1 MTGHGKTGGNGLRS
15 DGTFRL
21 IWLGTA
27 SSRLGSSVASVAT
40 PLVALEVLDASAF
53 TISLLMAAAWIPWLV
68 IGLPA
73 GAWVDRRAKRP
84 VMIVSDAVAA
94 VAVVSVPL
102 AAWWDVLTVAH
113 LLVAA
118 VVIGTATV
126 FFQTAWTSYLPAVLD
141 QRQLVPANAFL
152 YGSESAAQVAGPGLA
167 GLLAG
172 AVGAVAGL
180 LVQAGTFVISAVCL
194 LRVRRPERRTPPTEQ
209 PDLRREIVEGAR
221 FVASDRFL
229 RNLTIHGAL
238 SNLWLIGYQALLV
251 VFLVRDVGLGA
262 ATVGLL
268 LTLTALGG
276 VVGASLAPALS
287 RRLGT
292 ARTLVICKAGAGPC
306 ALLIPLTGSG
316 LRTGLFAIGSAL
328 VITGVV
334 AGNVVSGSFRQTYCP
349 PHLLSRVTTSMQFVN
364 LGTIPLGAVSA
375 GALASVAG
383 VRTSLWVMTAGF
395 AVSALVLV
403 LGPLRGRRDLPAPA
417 WSTQRDD
424 AFADVRSG
432 A

>member
-1 MTGHGKTGGNGLRS
+1 MRRQGNAGNGLLS
-15 DGTFRL
+15 DRTFGL

-53 TISLLMAAAWIPWLV
+53 TISLLMAAAWIPWLL

-84 VMIVSDAVAA
+84 VMIASDVVAA
-94 VAVVSVPL
+94 IAVLSVPL
-102 AAWWDVLTVAH
+102 AAWWDVLTVAQ
-113 LLVAA
+113 LLTVA

-152 YGSESAAQVAGPGLA
+152 YGSESAAQVAGPGIA

-172 AVGAVAGL
+172 LVGAVAGL
-180 LVQAGTFVISAVCL
+180 VLQAGTFLVSAVCL
-194 LRVRRPERRTPPTEQ
+194 FRVRRPERRTPSTEQ

-221 FVASDRFL
+221 FVASDRYL
-229 RNLTIHGAL
+229 RNLVSHGAL
-238 SNLWLIGYQALLV
+238 SNMWLTGYQALLV
-251 VFLVRDVGLGA
+251 VFLIREVGLNA
-262 ATVGLL
+262 ATVGLM
-268 LTLTALGG
+268 LTLTSLGG
-276 VVGASLAPALS
+276 VVGATIAPALS

-292 ARTLVICKAGAGPC
+292 ARTLVLCKAGAGPC
-306 ALLIPLTGSG
+306 ALLIPLTGPG
-316 LRTGLFAIGSAL
+316 VRMGLFVIGSAL
-328 VITGVV
+328 VVTGVV

-364 LGTIPLGAVSA
+364 LGTIPLGAVAA
-375 GALASVAG
+375 GALASLAG

-395 AVSALVLV
+395 AVSGLVLV
-403 LGPLRGRRDLPAPA
+403 LGPLRGRRDLPEPSWEAVP
-417 WSTQRDD
+417 QLQH
-424 AFADVRSG
+424 
-432 A
+432 

>member
-1 MTGHGKTGGNGLRS
+1 MTGDGVKGSGNTGDGLRS

-27 SSRLGSSVASVAT
+27 ASRLGSSVAGVAT

-53 TISLLMAAAWIPWLV
+53 TISLLMAAAWIPWLL

-84 VMIVSDAVAA
+84 VMIASDVVAA
-94 VAVVSVPL
+94 IAVLSVPL
-102 AAWWDVLTVAH
+102 TAWWDVLTVAQ
-113 LLVAA
+113 LLTVA

-141 QRQLVPANAFL
+141 HRQLVPANAFL
-152 YGSESAAQVAGPGLA
+152 YGSESAAQVAGPGIA

-172 AVGAVAGL
+172 IVGAVAGL
-180 LVQAGTFVISAVCL
+180 LLQAGTFLVSAMCL
-194 LRVRRPERRTPPTEQ
+194 FRVRRPERRTPSTEQ

-229 RNLTIHGAL
+229 RNLVSHGAL
-238 SNLWLIGYQALLV
+238 SNMWLTGYQALLV
-251 VFLVRDVGLGA
+251 VFLIREVGLNA
-262 ATVGLL
+262 ATVGLM
-268 LTLTALGG
+268 LTLTSLGG
-276 VVGASLAPALS
+276 VVGATVAPALS

-292 ARTLVICKAGAGPC
+292 ARTLVLCKAGAGPC
-306 ALLIPLTGSG
+306 ALLIPLTGTG
-316 LRTGLFAIGSAL
+316 VRTGLFVIGSAL
-328 VITGVV
+328 VVAGVV

-364 LGTIPLGAVSA
+364 LGTIPLGAVAA
-375 GALASVAG
+375 GALASLAG

-395 AVSALVLV
+395 AVSGLVLV
-403 LGPLRGRRDLPAPA
+403 LGPLRGRRDLP
-417 WSTQRDD
+417 D
-424 AFADVRSG
+424 RSWG
-432 A
+432 SVPQLQH

>member
-1 MTGHGKTGGNGLRS
+1 MKGNGLCS
-15 DGTFRL
+15 DDTFRR

-27 SSRLGSSVASVAT
+27 AGRLGSSVASVAT

-53 TISLLMAAAWIPWLV
+53 TISLLMAAAWIPWLL

-102 AAWWDVLTVAH
+102 AAWWNVLTVAH
-113 LLVAA
+113 LLIAA

-141 QRQLVPANAFL
+141 HRQLVPANAFL

-180 LVQAGTFVISAVCL
+180 LVQAGTFVVSAVCL
-194 LRVRRPERRTPPTEQ
+194 LGVRRPERRTPPTVQ
-209 PDLRREIVEGAR
+209 PHLRREIVEGGR
-221 FVASDRFL
+221 YVVTDKFL
-229 RNLTIHGAL
+229 LTLTAHGAL
-238 SNLWLIGYQALLV
+238 SNLWLTGYQALLV
-251 VFLVRDVGLGA
+251 VFLVRDVGLTA
-262 ATVGLL
+262 TTVGLL
-268 LTLTALGG
+268 LTLTSLGG
-276 VVGASLAPALS
+276 VAGAAAAPMLS

-292 ARTLVICKAGAGPC
+292 ARMLVFCKAGAGPA
-306 ALLIPLTGSG
+306 ALLIPLTESG
-316 LRTGLFAIGSAL
+316 TRAALFVIGNAL
-328 VITGVV
+328 VVAGVV
-334 AGNVVSGSFRQTYCP
+334 AGNVVAGSFRQSYVP
-349 PHLLSRVTTSMQFVN
+349 QHLLSRATTSMQFVN
-364 LGTIPLGAVSA
+364 YGTIPLGAIAA

-383 VRTSLWVMTAGF
+383 TRASLWVMTAAF
-395 AVSALVLV
+395 AVSGLVLV

-417 WSTQRDD
+417 WSAQPVE
-424 AFADVRSG
+424 ASHPVRTG

>member
-1 MTGHGKTGGNGLRS
+1 MTDTGSLRS

-21 IWLGTA
+21 IWIGTA
-27 SSRLGSSVASVAT
+27 ASRLGSSVASVAT

-53 TISLLMAAAWIPWLV
+53 TITLLMAAAWVPWLL

-84 VMIVSDAVAA
+84 VMIASDVVAA
-94 VAVVSVPL
+94 IAVLSVPL
-102 AAWWDVLTVAH
+102 AAWWDVLTVAQ
-113 LLVAA
+113 LLTVA

-141 QRQLVPANAFL
+141 HRQLVPANAFL
-152 YGSESAAQVAGPGLA
+152 YGSESAAQVAGPRIA

-180 LVQAGTFVISAVCL
+180 LLQAGTFVVSALCL
-194 LRVRRPERRTPPTEQ
+194 FRVRRPERRTPSTEQ

-221 FVASDRFL
+221 FVASDRYL
-229 RNLTIHGAL
+229 RNLVTHGAL
-238 SNLWLIGYQALLV
+238 SNMWLTGYQALLV
-251 VFLVRDVGLGA
+251 VFLIREVGLNA
-262 ATVGLL
+262 ATVGLM
-268 LTLTALGG
+268 LTLTSLGG
-276 VVGASLAPALS
+276 VVGATLAPALS

-292 ARTLVICKAGAGPC
+292 ARTLVFCKAGAGPC
-306 ALLIPLTGSG
+306 ALLIPLTESG
-316 LRTGLFAIGSAL
+316 VRTGLFVIGSAL

-364 LGTIPLGAVSA
+364 LGTIPLGAVAA

-383 VRTSLWVMTAGF
+383 TRTSLWVMTAGF
-395 AVSALVLV
+395 AVSGLVLA
-403 LGPLRGRRDLPAPA
+403 LGPLRGRRDLPAPSWA
-417 WSTQRDD
+417 PAPQLQH
-424 AFADVRSG
+424 
-432 A
+432 

>member
-1 MTGHGKTGGNGLRS
+1 MTGEGTKGNGLRG
-15 DGTFRL
+15 DDTFRL

-53 TISLLMAAAWIPWLV
+53 TITLLMAAAWVPWLV

-73 GAWVDRRAKRP
+73 GAWVDRRPKRP
-84 VMIVSDAVAA
+84 VMIASDVVAA
-94 VAVVSVPL
+94 VAVLSVPV
-102 AAWWDVLTVAH
+102 AAWLDLLTIGH
-113 LLVAA
+113 LLAAA

-152 YGSESAAQVAGPGLA
+152 YGSESAAQVAGPGIA

-180 LVQAGTFVISAVCL
+180 LVQAGTFVVSALCL
-194 LRVRRPERRTPPTEQ
+194 LRVRRPERRTPPPEQ
-209 PDLRREIVEGAR
+209 QPRLRREIAEGAR
-221 FVASDRFL
+221 FVAGDRYL
-229 RNLTIHGAL
+229 LNLTIHGAL

-251 VFLVRDVGLGA
+251 VFLVREVGLDA

-268 LTLTALGG
+268 LTMTSLGG
-276 VVGASLAPALS
+276 VVGASSAPMLS

-292 ARTLVICKAGAGPC
+292 ARTLVLCKAGAGPC
-306 ALLIPLTGSG
+306 ALLIPLTEPGA
-316 LRTGLFAIGSAL
+316 RTALFVVGSAL

-349 PHLLSRVTTSMQFVN
+349 PHLLARVSTSMQFVN
-364 LGTIPLGAVSA
+364 LGTIPLGAVAA

-383 VRTSLWVMTAGF
+383 TRASLWVMTAGF

-403 LGPLRGRRDLPAPA
+403 LGPLRGHRDLPAPT
-417 WSTQRDD
+417 WSAQSDEIREE
-424 AFADVRSG
+424 VRSG